1 MAFRLEERYN
11 KTCLFACISMA
22 ISMGPLLFI
31 SPVGARNFFS
41 SYILNLLIFLSLF
54 YGNRLQ
60 IKNNKIYTL
69 LFAIILIRLGFL
81 SYIYTINWFDYKEM
95 EVYIKES
102 AENNVRTIRTK
113 DYTYPKYVHD
123 QNYDKLI
130 KYYYDENDNLIPK
143 S

>member
-1 MAFRLEERYN
+1 
-11 KTCLFACISMA
+11 
-22 ISMGPLLFI
+22 
-31 SPVGARNFFS
+31 
-41 SYILNLLIFLSLF
+41 
-54 YGNRLQ
+54 
-60 IKNNKIYTL
+60 
-69 LFAIILIRLGFL
+69 
-81 SYIYTINWFDYKEM
+81 M